1 MGYVLWAAHFGVP
14 LEDVEV
20 VVEADYDAQGMLGV
34 DDAVSPGWSAVR
46 YKVSITSPAPRER
59 VLEVI
64 ETADRYSSILDCL
77 KRPLA
82 VTRQIEV
89 LQPS

>member
-1 MGYVLWAAHFGVP
+1 
-14 LEDVEV
+14 
-20 VVEADYDAQGMLGV
+20 
-34 DDAVSPGWSAVR
+34 VR